1 MWFDCIDAELWPL
14 LTKTSLGVSTFPDHF
29 ANVTTRERDMDRE
42 GLASCLALEV
52 WVKGCVKP
60 TSHQSTSSAHK
71 KCWLP
76 WSDRSLRLEIFRRVP
91 NGMKVVWR
99 GTTNDLWHWQHV
111 GDGNRITCD
120 WRRQPSS
127 IWLKSIVNWTFTTLY
142 LAMGT
147 MGMSRWN
154 CCARCLHCTAIWGA
168 EPSLNF
174 YKALVLCVDLCVPC
188 LYGAMRSRKNYKICR
203 SFWKDLSVQRACL
216 YGRTNVVYMYVH
228 TCTCTHR

>member
-91 NGMKVVWR
+91 NDMKVVWR
-99 GTTNDLWHWQHV
+99 NVMNRFMTLAICLATATDPRTTGGVNQAQFGW
-111 GDGNRITCD
+111 NRLCIG
-120 WRRQPSS
+120 
-127 IWLKSIVNWTFTTLY
+127 LTTLY
-142 LAMGT
+142 LAMCT
-147 MGMSRWN
+147 KLLSRWWK
-154 CCARCLHCTAIWGA
+154 L
-168 EPSLNF
+168 
-174 YKALVLCVDLCVPC
+174 LVQELGDFLE
-188 LYGAMRSRKNYKICR
+188 S
-203 SFWKDLSVQRACL
+203 WEW
-216 YGRTNVVYMYVH
+216 
-228 TCTCTHR
+228 